1 MNGKQLRAGN
11 CFCLLKVPWSRSQPM
26 YPIHAAQSC
35 LTYGCRSHQ
44 REEGGGGSRH
54 RKGTWMGGQAS
65 GSGMCSCQLTGRKR
79 RFSQRGTTLAG
90 APHDLGSIYCPIQN
104 SGGLTR

>member
-44 REEGGGGSRH
+44 REEGGGGGAVTARELGWEDKPLG
-54 RKGTWMGGQAS
+54 RGCALAS
-65 GSGMCSCQLTGRKR
+65 
-79 RFSQRGTTLAG
+79 
-90 APHDLGSIYCPIQN
+90 
-104 SGGLTR
+104 